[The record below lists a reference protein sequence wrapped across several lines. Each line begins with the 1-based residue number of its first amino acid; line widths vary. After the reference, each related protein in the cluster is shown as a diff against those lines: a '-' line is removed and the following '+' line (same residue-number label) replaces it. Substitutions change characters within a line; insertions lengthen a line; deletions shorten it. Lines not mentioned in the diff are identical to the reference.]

1 MKFKLLIIAFI
12 LLAKNGYCQEIDSTR
27 INYENLIDT
36 KVKEAIDKN
45 EYVRIPIKD
54 FEEIVE
60 NKISISVNDRI
71 NTMIGFIVAI
81 IGILSALSI
90 IQSNRSR
97 NILKEQVLAN
107 ITAELNAKNTETR
120 EFFESLINSRL
131 QDIEKK
137 FNDKIE
143 VEFKSNIENIKS
155 VQNQL
160 QQSKVQIEKAED
172 YLINIEFEDLQKQ
185 IKAEK
190 YTYNLTL
197 ERLTNLLQNAE
208 DKHKDKLIPQIVN
221 LLTYIFYDYKKYN
234 EVTELIDKYEGKV
247 KLLSTSYINA
257 ALTAISDYHN
267 FNSISQRDKAI
278 DYLNK
283 SLELTRGF
291 GQAQALKLEIFMMDY
306 LRSDQDSQKNEAL
319 NDAKI
324 VLNEILKSESNAPS
338 YETIGR
344 LKTDTAIDSYKLLVD
359 KLYELFPE
367 ELKMMHEKSGEY
379 EKYLARY

>member
-1 MKFKLLIIAFI
+1 MKFKLLLFVFI
-12 LLAKNGYCQEIDSTR
+12 FWGINSYCQEPDSAKV
-27 INYENLIDT
+27 NYENLIDT

-71 NTMIGFIVAI
+71 NTMIGFLVAI

-97 NILKEQVLAN
+97 SILKEQVLAN
-107 ITAELNAKNTETR
+107 ISAELNAKNVQSR
-120 EFFESLINSRL
+120 EFFESLINSKL
-131 QDIEKK
+131 LDIEKK
-137 FNDKIE
+137 FNEKLE
-143 VEFKSNIENIKS
+143 VEFKSNIDNIKS

-185 IKAEK
+185 VKAEK
-190 YTYNLTL
+190 YTYDLTL

-208 DKHKDKLIPQIVN
+208 DKNKDNLIPQIVN

-234 EVTELIDKYEGKV
+234 EVTELIDRYEGKV
-247 KLLSTSYINA
+247 KLISTSYINA

-306 LRSDQDSQKNEAL
+306 HRSDQDTQKDDAL

-344 LKTDTAIDSYKLLVD
+344 LKTDTAIQSYKLLVD

-367 ELKMMHEKSGEY
+367 ELKMMHEKSSEY

>member
-1 MKFKLLIIAFI
+1 MKFKLLF
-12 LLAKNGYCQEIDSTR
+12 LALIVWGKSSYCQDVDSAKVD
-27 INYENLIDT
+27 YESLIDI

-120 EFFESLINSRL
+120 EFFENLINSRL

-155 VQNQL
+155 VQTQL

-185 IKAEK
+185 VKAEK
-190 YTYNLTL
+190 YTYDLTL

-208 DKHKDKLIPQIVN
+208 DKNKDKLIPQIVN

-234 EVTELIDKYEGKV
+234 EVTELIDKYEGKA
-247 KLLSTSYINA
+247 KLISTSYINA

-306 LRSDQDSQKNEAL
+306 LRSEQDSQKDEAL
-319 NDAKI
+319 NDVKI

-344 LKTDTAIDSYKLLVD
+344 LKTDTTIESYKLLVD
-359 KLYELFPE
+359 KLYELFPDD
-367 ELKMMHEKSGEY
+367 LKMMHEKSSEY
-379 EKYLARY
+379 EKYLASY

>member
-12 LLAKNGYCQEIDSTR
+12 LLAKNGYCQEIDSTK